1 MGFTKLRIVD
11 IIVGILQREISSR
24 TDSTINNVMFSDFE
38 LELIYKKI
46 QKSLKLNLDPRS

>member
-11 IIVGILQREISSR
+11 VIVGILQREISSR
-24 TDSTINNVMFSDFE
+24 TDSTINNSMFSDFE